1 MGINISQIKNQNL
14 KELASLVDNS
24 FNGKTR
30 GNGVIDDCEV
40 SVFMDK
46 AKKFGMEAECTEILG
61 LSKTTQKNNVQNVK
75 AEQVAVKKNATT
87 VKQGSIKKSKPNKL
101 ELKEKIN
108 KKKEEIKQISKKIKD
123 KYTSNS
129 VIGGAGSG
137 VLLGSISGGIV
148 GAAVGAGSLVTLACM
163 ATPAVILGSIGA
175 GLAYLITRVHT
186 GDEVVGTDELRRYDG
201 TANQLKYNR
210 KLAEELRKA
219 EQELQVLEKQYNE
232 YK

>member
-30 GNGVIDDCEV
+30 GNGMIDDCEL
-40 SVFMDK
+40 SVFIDK
-46 AKKFGMEAECTEILG
+46 AKTSEMESECAEILG

-75 AEQVAVKKNATT
+75 TEQVAVKKNTT
-87 VKQGSIKKSKPNKL
+87 PAKQGSIKKSKPNKL

-108 KKKEEIKQISKKIKD
+108 KKKEEINQISKKIRD

-129 VIGGAGSG
+129 VIGGAGCG
-137 VLLGSISGGIV
+137 ALLGIVSGGIV
-148 GAAVGAGSLVTLACM
+148 GAVVEAGSLVTLACM
-163 ATPAVILGSIGA
+163 ATPAVILGAAGA
-175 GLAYLITRVHT
+175 GLAYLITRVH
-186 GDEVVGTDELRRYDG
+186 DREDVVGTDKLRRYNG

-232 YK
+232 YQ

>member
-14 KELASLVDNS
+14 KELATLVDNS

-40 SVFMDK
+40 SVFIDK
-46 AKKFGMEAECTEILG
+46 AKKFAMESECTEILG

-87 VKQGSIKKSKPNKL
+87 VKQGSVKKTKPNKL
-101 ELKEKIN
+101 ELQKKIN
-108 KKKEEIKQISKKIKD
+108 KKKEEIKQITKKIND
-123 KYTSNS
+123 TNTSTMTKAGAALGA
-129 VIGGAGSG
+129 VMGVGLGGLAAMIAAPA
-137 VLLGSISGGIV
+137 VPFLGALAIMATPSAV
-148 GAAVGAGSLVTLACM
+148 GAAVGAGVAY
-163 ATPAVILGSIGA
+163 LGSMFNDTLDA
-175 GLAYLITRVHT
+175 K
-186 GDEVVGTDELRRYDG
+186 D
-201 TANQLKYNR
+201 LKR
-210 KLAEELRKA
+210 HPKLAEELRKA

>member
-30 GNGVIDDCEV
+30 GNRMIDDCEL
-40 SVFMDK
+40 SVFIDK
-46 AKKFGMEAECTEILG
+46 AKTAGMESDCSEILG

-75 AEQVAVKKNATT
+75 AEQVAVKKNTT
-87 VKQGSIKKSKPNKL
+87 PAKQGSIKKSKPNKL

-123 KYTSNS
+123 KYTSDS
-129 VIGGAGSG
+129 VSGGAGCG
-137 VLLGSISGGIV
+137 ALLGIMSGGIV
-148 GAAVGAGSLVTLACM
+148 GAVVEAGSLVTLACM

-175 GLAYLITRVHT
+175 GLAYLVTRVHT
-186 GDEVVGTDELRRYDG
+186 GDEVVGTDELRSYDG
-201 TANQLKYNR
+201 TAKSLEIHS
-210 KLAEELRKA
+210 KLADELRKA